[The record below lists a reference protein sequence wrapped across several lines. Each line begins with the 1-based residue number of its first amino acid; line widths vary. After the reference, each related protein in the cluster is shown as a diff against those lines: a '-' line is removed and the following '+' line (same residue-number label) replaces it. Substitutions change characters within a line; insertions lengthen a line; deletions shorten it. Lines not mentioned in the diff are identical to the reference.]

1 MKILMIGNSATY
13 YNDVPGILSN
23 LISENGIDAVVHSAT
38 KGGARLS
45 NALSEETPQH
55 EKLCSLLSENKYDVL
70 FLQEHGIHG
79 IIDTDGFTE
88 SAAML
93 CNMVKAPRTILY
105 VPCARKEGNEAM
117 KKRGWTAREMT
128 EKAYN
133 AYVRVANEISAELS
147 PATVCFMNILENHP
161 DAPLHAE
168 DMAHPSLLGS
178 CVIATTLY
186 RTLIGKMPTEY
197 SSVECARPYFD
208 IIDSTVEEY
217 GK

>member
-23 LISENGIDAVVHSAT
+23 LISENGMEATVHSAT

-45 NALSEETPQH
+45 NALSAETPQH

-79 IIDTDGFTE
+79 ILDTDGFTE

-93 CNMVKAPRTILY
+93 CKWVKAPRTILY
-105 VPCARKEGNEAM
+105 VPCARKEGNEVLVR
-117 KKRGWTAREMT
+117 KGWTAREMT
-128 EKAYN
+128 ELAYS
-133 AYVRVANEISAELS
+133 AYTEVAKVIGAELS
-147 PATVCFMNILENHP
+147 PATVCFMNILEKHP
-161 DAPLHAE
+161 DASLHAE

-178 CVIATTLY
+178 SVIATTLY
-186 RTLIGKMPTEY
+186 RTLIGAMPE
-197 SSVECARPYFD
+197 SFAAVDVAKKYFE
-208 IIDSTVEEY
+208 IIEETVEKY

>member
-23 LISENGIDAVVHSAT
+23 LISENGMEVTVHSAT

-55 EKLCSLLSENKYDVL
+55 EKLCSLLSDNKYDVL

-79 IIDTDGFTE
+79 IVDTKGFTE

-93 CNMVKAPRTILY
+93 CKWVMAPRTILY
-105 VPCARKEGNEAM
+105 VPCARKEGNEVLIR
-117 KKRGWTAREMT
+117 KGWTAREMT
-128 EKAYN
+128 EKAYSV
-133 AYVRVANEISAELS
+133 YTDVAASLGAELS
-147 PATVCFMNILENHP
+147 PATVCFMNILEKHP

-186 RTLIGKMPTEY
+186 RTLIGAMPAEY

-208 IIDSTVEEY
+208 IIDSTVGKY

>member
-13 YNDVPGILSN
+13 YNDVPGILSG
-23 LISENGIDAVVHSAT
+23 LISENGMEATVHSAT

-79 IIDTDGFTE
+79 IIDTDGFIE

-93 CNMVKAPRTILY
+93 CNTVKAQRTILY

-117 KKRGWTAREMT
+117 KSRGWTAREMT

-147 PATVCFMNILENHP
+147 PATVCFMNILEKHP

-178 CVIATTLY
+178 CVIASTLY
-186 RTLIGKMPTEY
+186 RTLFGEMPRE
-197 SSVECARPYFD
+197 SNAVGDAKQYFD
-208 IIDSTVEEY
+208 IIDETVKEY

>member
-79 IIDTDGFTE
+79 ILDVDGFKA
-88 SAAML
+88 SAAEL
-93 CNMVKAPRTILY
+93 CRIVGAERIILY
-105 VPCARKEGNEAM
+105 VPCARKEGNDVL
-117 KKRGWTAREMT
+117 KKHGWTARKMT
-128 EKAYN
+128 DLAYS
-133 AYVRVANEISAELS
+133 AYVDVASFIGAEVS
-147 PATVCFMNILENHP
+147 PATVCFMNIIEKNHYVE
-161 DAPLHAE
+161 LHCE
-168 DMAHPSLLGS
+168 DMGHPSVLGS

-186 RTLIGKMPTEY
+186 RTLFGEMPRE
-197 SSVECARPYFD
+197 SNAVGDAKQYFD
-208 IIDSTVEEY
+208 IIDETVREY

>member
-23 LISENGIDAVVHSAT
+23 LISENGMEVTVHSAT

-55 EKLCSLLSENKYDVL
+55 EKLCSLLSDNKYDVL

-79 IIDTDGFTE
+79 IVDTKGFTE

-93 CNMVKAPRTILY
+93 CKWVMAPRTILY
-105 VPCARKEGNEAM
+105 VPCARKEGNEALIR
-117 KKRGWTAREMT
+117 KGWTAREMT
-128 EKAYN
+128 DMAYS
-133 AYVRVANEISAELS
+133 AYSEAAKVIGAELS
-147 PATVCFMNILENHP
+147 PATVCFMNILEKHP

-178 CVIATTLY
+178 SVIATTLY
-186 RTLIGKMPTEY
+186 RTLIGAMPAEY

-208 IIDSTVEEY
+208 IIDSTVEKY

>member
-13 YNDVPGILSN
+13 YNDVPGILSG
-23 LISENGIDAVVHSAT
+23 LISENGMEATVHSAT

-55 EKLCSLLSENKYDVL
+55 EKLCALLSENKYDVL

-79 IIDTDGFTE
+79 ILDTDGFTE

-105 VPCARKEGNEAM
+105 VPCARKEGHEAM

-128 EKAYN
+128 EKAYSV
-133 AYVRVANEISAELS
+133 YTDVAASLGAELS
-147 PATVCFMNILENHP
+147 PATVCFMNILEKHP

-186 RTLIGKMPTEY
+186 RTLIGAMPTEY

-208 IIDSTVEEY
+208 IIDSIVEEY